1 MNTEKRHCKVCGE
14 EIRGR
19 RDKQY
24 CSDYCRSN
32 HFYSLN
38 EDVTCYIR
46 RVNYTIRKNRSI
58 LSQLKRKGKSRVHK
72 NMLVEH
78 GMNFEYFTN
87 VYKTKAGKT
96 YFFCYD
102 QGYLPLDND
111 FYALV
116 VKEDYVG

>member
-14 EIRGR
+14 QIHGR